1 MAWCSV
7 NIETM
12 SFSFIYVG
20 LLFCHFFFYF
30 LCTLSEGK
38 NGVLAEMWVEGRE
51 GSDAFGCYFN
61 GVTIGNML
69 MSRQYRLEEG
79 EADLCKCMQMC

>member
-1 MAWCSV
+1 MGDWPKCG
-7 NIETM
+7 T
-12 SFSFIYVG
+12 
-20 LLFCHFFFYF
+20 
-30 LCTLSEGK
+30 
-38 NGVLAEMWVEGRE
+38 EGRE

-61 GVTIGNML
+61 VVTIGNML